1 MNYSWMRSEL
11 FTEISRE
18 TLIRPNASSGES
30 LYQDENQAGLGA
42 LTSSLTAIYAASV
55 QEWIQGRTAMIYQR
69 HDVERAGYGVVFLL
83 TILVM
88 MGSHSA
94 VVRGAPPQEAVIEG
108 GGAESPPGG
117 GRPDAQTPQLG
128 TGNRATGQRGSAG
141 ASSVDPSK
149 VRSEVTGPGRVIGQ
163 VLMIDGDSYV
173 IRDKQGHELTF
184 RIDRSTAVEG
194 LINMGAKVAA
204 DVEADGRV
212 SRLELVQ

>member
-1 MNYSWMRSEL
+1 
-11 FTEISRE
+11 
-18 TLIRPNASSGES
+18 
-30 LYQDENQAGLGA
+30 
-42 LTSSLTAIYAASV
+42 
-55 QEWIQGRTAMIYQR
+55 MIYQR
-69 HDVERAGYGVVFLL
+69 YDAHTVGYGAVFLIG
-83 TILVM
+83 ILVM
-88 MGSHSA
+88 TGGPCSVVMGA
-94 VVRGAPPQEAVIEG
+94 LPQEAVIEG

-128 TGNRATGQRGSAG
+128 TGNRGTGQRGSAG